1 MAIYHLSVKTFSRSN
16 GQSATAAVAYRAGAK
31 IYSDRDRCH
40 HDYTRKSDV
49 LHSEIFLPENA
60 PEWALDRQQLWNEV
74 ESAEKRKNS
83 TVVREFEVALPHE
96 LNEEQRIALVQ
107 DFAKQIVA
115 RHGCAVDAHLHDD
128 RSRNKKQNFHAHI
141 MLSTRKLEQDGFTTK
156 TRELDERKSGEVV
169 YWREQW
175 AKTTNEH
182 LHEYGIRDKN
192 NNLVGIDHRSLK
204 DQGLEREPT
213 IKMGVGASAL
223 ERKGVKT
230 ELGNFNRAVSAY
242 DPDAA
247 NELLEKQL
255 KQATE
260 FQNKALFV
268 KRRLPEVKRDI
279 AEKQPKLYQAFDDL
293 GIPTAEPE
301 PIRSV
306 DDEQE
311 RERIEPV
318 SARLDRQ
325 ISTERHTNERGRE
338 LPTVGSSESNELG
351 QGHNSEVRPADQ
363 TVTSTAPRDI
373 AESPQQPTEPIQQP
387 KAPQATEEAIETP
400 TAPNR
405 ADEIAEKRLMVKDF
419 VQRCK
424 EMAEQIHRSQLD
436 VLKAQAKPMYAEIE
450 RLKDNEPWNPFKTKT
465 WQAELDRKVARYNEI
480 KSSFDD
486 LKSQG
491 VTKELIQVVHA
502 EEHRRNPTKYQSI
515 STMEDEV
522 ASYDQEQVKALRE
535 QRQQQ
540 LVLQRQQR
548 QEIKMD
554 VADKDMER

>member
-31 IYSDRDRCH
+31 IHCDHERRD
-40 HDYTRKSDV
+40 HDYSKKRDV

-60 PEWALDRQQLWNEV
+60 PEWALNRQQLWNEV
-74 ESAEKRKNS
+74 ERAEKRKNS
-83 TVVREFEVALPHE
+83 TVVREFEVALPNE

-128 RSRNKKQNFHAHI
+128 KASYKSKENQHAHI
-141 MLSTRKLEQDGFTTK
+141 MLTTRRLEPEGFTKK
-156 TRELDERKSGEVV
+156 TRELDEKKSGEVV

-175 AKTTNEH
+175 AKTANEH
-182 LHEYGIRDKN
+182 LREYGIE
-192 NNLVGIDHRSLK
+192 IDHRSLK

-213 IKMGVGASAL
+213 IKMGVAASAL

-230 ELGNFNRAVSAY
+230 DRGDINREVAKYNKVLETNS
-242 DPDAA
+242 
-247 NELLEKQL
+247 NEKINEILSKQL

-260 FQNKALFV
+260 LHNKLQFI

-306 DDEQE
+306 DEQE
-311 RERIEPV
+311 QERIEPV

-325 ISTERHTNERGRE
+325 VSTECHTNERGRE
-338 LPTVGSSESNELG
+338 LPPVGSSESDKLG
-351 QGHNSEVRPADQ
+351 QGHNSEVRLTDQ
-363 TVTSTAPRDI
+363 TITSTVPRDI
-373 AESPQQPTEPIQQP
+373 AEPPQQPTEPIQQP
-387 KAPQATEEAIETP
+387 KAPQATEEAIKEL

-405 ADEIAEKRLMVKDF
+405 ADGIAKKRLKVKDF

-424 EMAEQIHRSQLD
+424 ELAQQAHRSQLD
-436 VLKAQAKPMYAEIE
+436 ALKAQAKPIYAEIE
-450 RLKDNEPWNPFKTKT
+450 RLKDNEPWNPFKTKA
-465 WQAELDRKVARYNEI
+465 WQAELDKKVAQYNDI

-486 LKSQG
+486 LKSKG
-491 VTKELIQVVHA
+491 VTKELVQAVHA
-502 EEHRRNPTKYQSI
+502 DEHRRNPTEYKNI
-515 STMEDEV
+515 SDMEDEII
-522 ASYDQEQVKALRE
+522 AYDQEQVEALRG

-540 LVLQRQQR
+540 LALKR
-548 QEIKMD
+548 QEVK
-554 VADKDMER
+554 VAKADKGIEH

>member
-1 MAIYHLSVKTFSRSN
+1 MAIYHFSVKTFSRSN

-60 PEWALDRQQLWNEV
+60 PEWALDRQQLWNKV

-83 TVVREFEVALPHE
+83 TVAREFEVALPHE

-182 LHEYGIRDKN
+182 LHEHGIRDKN
-192 NNLVGIDHRSLK
+192 NNLIGIDHRSLK

-223 ERKGVKT
+223 ERKGIKT
-230 ELGNFNRAVSAY
+230 EIGNFNRAVSAY

-311 RERIEPV
+311 QERIEPV

-325 ISTERHTNERGRE
+325 VSTECHTNERGRE
-338 LPTVGSSESNELG
+338 LPPVGSSESNKLG

-373 AESPQQPTEPIQQP
+373 AERSQKPTEPIQQP
-387 KAPQATEEAIETP
+387 KVPQATEEAVKAP

-405 ADEIAEKRLMVKDF
+405 ADEIAKKRRMVKDF
-419 VQRCK
+419 VQQCK
-424 EMAEQIHRSQLD
+424 EMAEQTHRSQLD
-436 VLKAQAKPMYAEIE
+436 ALKAQAKSIYTEIE
-450 RLKDNEPWNPFKTKT
+450 RLKDNEPWNPFKTKA
-465 WQAELDRKVARYNEI
+465 WQAELDKKVAQYSEI

-486 LKSQG
+486 LKYQG
-491 VTKELIQVVHA
+491 VTKELIQAVYA
-502 EEHRRNPTKYQSI
+502 EEHRRNPKKYQSI
-515 STMEDEV
+515 SAMEDEIMG
-522 ASYDQEQVKALRE
+522 YDQEQIEVLRE
-535 QRQQQ
+535 QRQ
-540 LVLQRQQR
+540 LLLALQRQ
-548 QEIKMD
+548 EVI
-554 VADKDMER
+554 ADKPDKGIEHH

>member
-31 IYSDRDRCH
+31 IHCDHERRD
-40 HDYTRKSDV
+40 HDYSKKRDV
-49 LHSEIFLPENA
+49 IHSEIFLPPNA
-60 PEWALDRQQLWNEV
+60 PSWAIDRQQLWNEV
-74 ESAEKRKNS
+74 ERAEKRKNS
-83 TVVREFEVALPHE
+83 TVAREFEVALPNE
-96 LNEEQRIALVQ
+96 LNEQQRIALVQ

-128 RSRNKKQNFHAHI
+128 KASYKSKENQHAHI
-141 MLSTRKLEQDGFTTK
+141 MLTTRRLEPEGFTKK

-175 AKTTNEH
+175 AKTANEH
-182 LHEYGIRDKN
+182 LREYGIE
-192 NNLVGIDHRSLK
+192 IDHRSLK

-213 IKMGVGASAL
+213 IKMGVAASAL

-230 ELGNFNRAVSAY
+230 DRGDINREVAKYNKVLETNS
-242 DPDAA
+242 
-247 NELLEKQL
+247 NEKINDILRKQI

-260 FQNKALFV
+260 LHNKLQFI

-306 DDEQE
+306 DNEQEQE
-311 RERIEPV
+311 RNEPV

-325 ISTERHTNERGRE
+325 ISPERHTNERGRE
-338 LPTVGSSESNELG
+338 LPPVSSSESNELG
-351 QGHNSEVRPADQ
+351 QGHNSEVRLTDQ

-373 AESPQQPTEPIQQP
+373 AEPPQKPTEPIQQP
-387 KAPQATEEAIETP
+387 KAPQATQEAVKTP
-400 TAPNR
+400 IAPNK
-405 ADEIAEKRLMVKDF
+405 ADEIAEKRLIVKDF

-424 EMAEQIHRSQLD
+424 EVAQQTHRSQLD
-436 VLKAQAKPMYAEIE
+436 TLKAQAKPIYAEIE
-450 RLKDNEPWNPFKTKT
+450 RLKDNEPWNPFKTKA
-465 WQAELDRKVARYNEI
+465 WQADLDKKVAQYNKI

-491 VTKELIQVVHA
+491 VTPELIQKIHA
-502 EEHRRNPTKYQSI
+502 EEHRRNPTEYQSI
-515 STMEDEV
+515 SSMEDEIME
-522 ASYDQEQVKALRE
+522 YEQDQIEVLRG

-540 LVLQRQQR
+540 VALQRS
-548 QEIKMD
+548 EVKVD
-554 VADKDMER
+554 VVDKGVDL

>member
-31 IYSDRDRCH
+31 IRCDHERRD
-40 HDYTRKSDV
+40 HDYSKKRDV
-49 LHSEIFLPENA
+49 IHSEIFLPPNA
-60 PEWALDRQQLWNEV
+60 PSWATDRQQLWNEV
-74 ESAEKRKNS
+74 ERAEKRKNS
-83 TVVREFEVALPHE
+83 TVAREFEVALPNE
-96 LNEEQRIALVQ
+96 LNEQQRIALVQ

-128 RSRNKKQNFHAHI
+128 KGSYKSKENQHAHI
-141 MLSTRKLEQDGFTTK
+141 MLSTRRLEPEGFTKK
-156 TRELDERKSGEVV
+156 TRELDEKKSGEVI

-175 AKTTNEH
+175 AKTANEH
-182 LHEYGIRDKN
+182 LREYGIE
-192 NNLVGIDHRSLK
+192 IDHRSLK

-213 IKMGVGASAL
+213 IKMGVAASAL

-230 ELGNFNRAVSAY
+230 DRGDINREVAKYNKVLETNS
-242 DPDAA
+242 
-247 NELLEKQL
+247 NEKINDILRKQI

-260 FQNKALFV
+260 LHNKLQFI

-306 DDEQE
+306 DHEQE

-338 LPTVGSSESNELG
+338 LPPTGSSESNELG

-373 AESPQQPTEPIQQP
+373 AERPHKP
-387 KAPQATEEAIETP
+387 PQAIQASLQPDNQAIVAKQEELAQQTELLIESPEQEAI
-400 TAPNR
+400 R
-405 ADEIAEKRLMVKDF
+405 ANIEAVKRMVSE
-419 VQRCK
+419 V
-424 EMAEQIHRSQLD
+424 
-436 VLKAQAKPMYAEIE
+436 YA
-450 RLKDNEPWNPFKTKT
+450 NEPEKLKKMLNAINDKIPDIMSGKAVLPPIKIKTT
-465 WQAELDRKVARYNEI
+465 PERVAVRTP
-480 KSSFDD
+480 KSS
-486 LKSQG
+486 K
-491 VTKELIQVVHA
+491 
-502 EEHRRNPTKYQSI
+502 
-515 STMEDEV
+515 
-522 ASYDQEQVKALRE
+522 DQEMVR
-535 QRQQQ
+535 
-540 LVLQRQQR
+540 
-548 QEIKMD
+548 
-554 VADKDMER
+554 

>member
-1 MAIYHLSVKTFSRSN
+1 M
-16 GQSATAAVAYRAGAK
+16 AYRAGAK
-31 IYSDRDRCH
+31 MYSDRDRCH

-49 LHSEIFLPENA
+49 LYSEIFLPENA
-60 PEWALDRQQLWNEV
+60 PKWALDRQQLWNEV

-83 TVVREFEVALPHE
+83 TVAREFEVALPHE
-96 LNEEQRIALVQ
+96 LNEEQHIALVQ

-141 MLSTRKLEQDGFTTK
+141 MLSTRKLEQEGFTTK

-182 LHEYGIRDKN
+182 LHEHGIRDKN
-192 NNLVGIDHRSLK
+192 NNLIGIDHRSLK

-279 AEKQPKLYQAFDDL
+279 AEKQPKLYQAFDNL

-306 DDEQE
+306 EPEQE

-318 SARLDRQ
+318 SEQVDRSPSPQ
-325 ISTERHTNERGRE
+325 SDSNERGRE
-338 LPTVGSSESNELG
+338 LPPVGSSESNELG
-351 QGHNSEVRPADQ
+351 QGHTSEVRSTDKA
-363 TVTSTAPRDI
+363 VTSTAPRDI
-373 AESPQQPTEPIQQP
+373 AKQPQQPIEPVQEP
-387 KAPQATEEAIETP
+387 KAPQATEEAIKTP

-405 ADEIAEKRLMVKDF
+405 ADEIAEKRLLVKDF

-424 EMAEQIHRSQLD
+424 EIAKQTHRSQLEA
-436 VLKAQAKPMYAEIE
+436 LKAQAKPIYAEIE
-450 RLKDNEPWNPFKTKT
+450 RLKDNEPWNPFKTKA
-465 WQAELDRKVARYNEI
+465 WQAELDKKVAQHNDI

-491 VTKELIQVVHA
+491 VTKEFIQAVHA
-502 EEHRRNPTKYQSI
+502 DEHRRNPTEYQSI
-515 STMEDEV
+515 SAMEDEIM
-522 ASYDQEQVKALRE
+522 AYDEEQVKVLRE
-535 QRQQQ
+535 QRQQ
-540 LVLQRQQR
+540 RKD
-548 QEIKMD
+548 IKID
-554 VADKDMER
+554 IKGKDMEL